1 MFRKRLAIAWMCVC
15 SALLGTALAQEKIP
29 EPPKPAGPTTAAA
42 PSGPEQAREVRIYRL
57 HHADAAALVKE
68 LSGVV
73 EPKAA
78 KLIAFPRNNSVI
90 VVAPADMQKA
100 LEDLVLQ
107 LDVPQAQGE
116 AAASSPPAEPRG
128 PHSASPKAAVP
139 AKVPPETAPSKTGT
153 AETVFAVVRARREAQ
168 KTLEDL
174 LASPGGMASSAD
186 QDTETRG
193 LHVRYMKSGVLAK
206 ALEEIL
212 PAKEN
217 DEEATIIV
225 QRVSPATQKAIE
237 AFVRQLGG
245 TQPATQPAS
254 NQGSGVKVFRIPSGE
269 VASLAKALSEVSTS
283 PGVTV
288 QPVIVESPLL
298 SPGTAQ
304 AAKGAGSPT
313 ETKRR

>member
-15 SALLGTALAQEKIP
+15 AALLGTALAQEKIP

-42 PSGPEQAREVRIYRL
+42 GSGPEQAREVRVYRL
-57 HHADAAALVKE
+57 HHADAAVLVKE

-90 VVAPADMQKA
+90 VVAPADVQKA
-100 LEDLVLQ
+100 LEDLVSQ

-116 AAASSPPAEPRG
+116 AGASSPPAEPQVPR
-128 PHSASPKAAVP
+128 SADPKAAVP
-139 AKVPPETAPSKTGT
+139 TTVSPETAPSKTGT
-153 AETVFAVVRARREAQ
+153 AETVFAVVRARREAR

-174 LASPGGMASSAD
+174 LASPGGMASSSD
-186 QDTETRG
+186 RETETRG

-212 PAKEN
+212 PAKGN
-217 DEEATIIV
+217 TEEATIIV
-225 QRVSPATQKAIE
+225 RRASPATQKAIE

-245 TQPATQPAS
+245 TQPAAQPAN
-254 NQGSGVKVFRIPSGE
+254 NQGSGIKVFRIPSGE

-283 PGVTV
+283 RGVAV
-288 QPVIVESPLL
+288 QPVIVASPLP

-304 AAKGAGSPT
+304 ATKGAGSPT